1 MNQKN
6 FSIINRISKS
16 LSLYITDFPYVIT
29 LLFRISDRMVLTFTP
44 IVAMIFSSTIII
56 KRVRL
61 TISSVKF
68 TEKPVAT
75 IKGGIVRLAYTI
87 KESLK
92 ITYALEILGQI
103 IDFGMSLIQKA
114 NTTIV
119 QQMPLSATMLLA
131 SFNTLGMFEVID
143 LGTLD
148 SETLGDMDYT
158 VV

>member
-1 MNQKN
+1 
-6 FSIINRISKS
+6 
-16 LSLYITDFPYVIT
+16 
-29 LLFRISDRMVLTFTP
+29 MVLTFTP

-114 NTTIV
+114 NTTIT
-119 QQMPLSATMLLA
+119 QKMPILATLLLA
-131 SFNTLGMFEVID
+131 NFNTLGD
-143 LGTLD
+143 LDLEILGILD
-148 SETLGDMDYT
+148 SDTLGVMDYEEILDDLL
-158 VV
+158 